1 MTSSM
6 GHLIRLC
13 AVRPDRRVGGEGNR
27 AAVRYVESQLRAL
40 GWSPQLQWF
49 DCLDWESDGGEVHV
63 AGQTFAVVPAP
74 YGVGAWTRG
83 PLVAAAT
90 AAELETCDTSGAV
103 LLLHGALTAQPLT
116 PRNYPFY
123 SSAEDDRILRL
134 IEASDAVAV
143 VAVTGRCPEMCGAQ
157 DPFPFIEDG
166 SVDLPVAA
174 VGTAIGDELLSHVG
188 RTAQVSLRSRRRPSR
203 GANVVARR
211 GPQDRRVTVVAHI
224 DTKPGTPGALDN
236 GTGVVTVLKV
246 AEALR
251 DERFDQGTGVE
262 LLLVNG
268 EDAYSAAGELR
279 YLAGADL
286 AGVALAINTDGVG
299 LPDGATAW
307 SLYECPPELDQRLR
321 RTLAGCAGLAEG
333 PPWIQSDHAVFAM
346 RGRPALALTSAD
358 LATALGS
365 VAHAATDTP
374 DRVDL
379 GAVGAAAAAIVAV
392 VRAMT
397 SRPPA

>member
-6 GHLIRLC
+6 AHLVRLC

-40 GWSPQLQWF
+40 NWSPQLQWF

-63 AGQTFAVVPAP
+63 AGQTYAVVPAP
-74 YGVGAWTRG
+74 YGVGAWTHG

-90 AAELETCDTSGAV
+90 ATELEKCDTSGAV
-103 LLLHGALTAQPLT
+103 LLLHGALTTQPLT

-123 SSAEDDRILRL
+123 SSAEDEWVLRL
-134 IEASDAVAV
+134 IEASGAVAV
-143 VAVTGRCPEMCGAQ
+143 VAVTGRCPEMCGAL

-166 SVDLPVAA
+166 SVDLPVAS

-188 RTAQVSLRSRRRPSR
+188 RTAAVSLRSRRRPSR

-251 DERFDQGTGVE
+251 DERFERGTGVE
-262 LLLVNG
+262 LLVVNG
-268 EDAYSAAGELR
+268 EDAYSAA
-279 YLAGADL
+279 
-286 AGVALAINTDGVG
+286 
-299 LPDGATAW
+299 ATSPGPTSRVWRWRSTPTGWA
-307 SLYECPPELDQRLR
+307 C
-321 RTLAGCAGLAEG
+321 RTG
-333 PPWIQSDHAVFAM
+333 PP
-346 RGRPALALTSAD
+346 RGRCTSAHRSWTGGCD
-358 LATALGS
+358 GRWPAAPAWPRARRGSRATTRS
-365 VAHAATDTP
+365 S
-374 DRVDL
+374 RC
-379 GAVGAAAAAIVAV
+379 GAA
-392 VRAMT
+392 
-397 SRPPA
+397 RPWP